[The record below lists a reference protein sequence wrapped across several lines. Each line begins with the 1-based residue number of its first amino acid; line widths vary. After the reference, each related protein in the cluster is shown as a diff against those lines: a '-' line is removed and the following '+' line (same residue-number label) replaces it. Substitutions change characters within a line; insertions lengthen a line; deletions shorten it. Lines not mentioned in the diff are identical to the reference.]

1 MGWTELIRCMNIVAL
16 QCAQV
21 KAGEQAAILTDFRQ
35 NPEISDSLTSV
46 LYALDLEV
54 AAINIPPREGKLAS
68 LPDPVLE
75 CLKGMDTVFL
85 CSITRFPRPQME
97 AIYQTG
103 KARALS
109 LFGVDSDQMIRTAA
123 IDYHSLSQRLK
134 KMVDIVTS
142 GKTLVLQTPEGGRLE
157 MSIEDRSGLFVDGI
171 VRGPGEINY
180 IPAGVLAVTPVE
192 STVKGNFFINGSI
205 HGIGKVA
212 QPVEIVVEAGRV
224 VQIKGGD
231 EASRFR
237 AKLEAADANAFCIG
251 ELGLGANPNAR
262 LMGTGEDERING
274 GIHIGVGH
282 NIHLGGTVQSNSH
295 IDVNTIGG
303 DFIVDGISII
313 KKGQIQF

>member
-1 MGWTELIRCMNIVAL
+1 MGWVELIRCMNIVAL

-21 KAGEQAAILTDFRQ
+21 KAGEQAAILTDLRQ
-35 NPEISDSLTSV
+35 EPEIADSLASV

-54 AAINIPPREGKLAS
+54 ATISIPPREGNRTN
-68 LPDPVLE
+68 LPGPVLE
-75 CLKGMDTVFL
+75 CLKGMDIVFL
-85 CSITRFPRPQME
+85 CSVTRFPRSQME
-97 AIYQTG
+97 AIYQGG
-103 KARALS
+103 KPRVLS
-109 LFGVDSDQMIRTAA
+109 LFGVDCDQMVRTAA
-123 IDYHSLSQRLK
+123 IDYSSLSQRLK
-134 KMVDIVTS
+134 KMADILS
-142 GKTLVLQTPEGGRLE
+142 AGKTLILETPKGGRLE
-157 MSIEDRSGLFVDGI
+157 MSIEGRSGLFVDGI

-180 IPAGVLAVTPVE
+180 IPAGVLAVTPEE

-274 GIHIGVGH
+274 GIHIGIGH

-295 IDVNTIGG
+295 VDVNTIGG
-303 DFIVDGISII
+303 DFIVDGFAII
-313 KKGQIQF
+313 KNGQIQI